1 MDDTSLHFAQPL
13 WLIAGPVVCAG
24 IVGLFIRFDRRREAD
39 LAKLIHP
46 RFRARLTEGFSPRLR
61 NLKRGLWLLAVLLAF
76 VAIARP
82 QKGYEWREVKRKGI
96 DILFAVDTSRSML
109 AEDLTPNR
117 LERARL
123 GIIDFV
129 ARLQGDRVGLIPF
142 AGSAFALCPLTLDY
156 EAFRE
161 SLHALDTDLIPRQ
174 GTDLASAI
182 KEAER
187 LFDENGNNH
196 RVLVLL
202 TDGEDLQGDVID
214 AAKAA
219 AKKGMAIYTVGVG
232 SPEGATIPIPLR
244 NGRTDFVRDDAGN
257 VVKTTLDET
266 TLKKIAEE
274 TGGLYVPLGRGAEGL
289 NTIYQEKLRLVPKT
303 EQEQRME
310 RIPLERFEWPLG
322 AAIALLLLE
331 FFIVDRLRAK
341 KVRPLPSA
349 ARRTKIVP
357 PATAVMV
364 LGFMASGIS
373 GSRAD
378 EVVNAT
384 QDPRK
389 IYNQGTEAYTKGDF
403 AKASESLKASLR
415 TQDLT
420 LQQRS
425 YYNLG
430 NSLYRT
436 GQGTL
441 EKDPEATIKTW
452 EESLKAYQDGLAL
465 NGNDEDALYNK
476 ALVEKKLEELKQQQ
490 KKDDKKDDKDKKDS
504 KDDKDKKDDKDQK
517 DQKDQKDGK
526 DPKDNKDSKDGKD
539 SKDEKDSKDGKDPK
553 DSKDQKDSK
562 DRNDGK
568 DPKDSKEGDKPKDG
582 KDSKDGKDPKEA
594 KDAKEGKDPKDGKKP
609 EDDKSTQSSGD
620 EKKDGEKQHG
630 EVSNERVQKQEMSP
644 EEAKQLLEAL
654 RQDER
659 TVIPIPQ
666 QRRTRFNSPD
676 NSTKGKTW

>member
-1 MDDTSLHFAQPL
+1 M
-13 WLIAGPVVCAG
+13 IAGLVVCAG

-46 RFRARLTEGFSPRLR
+46 RFRARLTEGFSPWLR
-61 NLKRGLWLLAVLLAF
+61 NLKRGLWLLAVFLAF

-129 ARLQGDRVGLIPF
+129 ARLEGDRVGLIPF

-161 SLHALDTDLIPRQ
+161 SLNALDTDLIPRQ

-187 LFDENGNNH
+187 LFDETGNNH

-202 TDGEDLQGDVID
+202 TDGEDLQGDVIE
-214 AAKAA
+214 AATAA

-232 SPEGATIPIPLR
+232 SPEGATMPIR
-244 NGRTDFVRDDAGN
+244 YQNGRTDFVRDENGK
-257 VVKTTLDET
+257 VVKTKLDET
-266 TLKKIAEE
+266 TLKKIAEV
-274 TGGLYVPLGRGAEGL
+274 TNALYVQLGRGAEGL
-289 NTIYQEKLRLVPKT
+289 NTIYQEKLRLVPKS

-322 AAIALLLLE
+322 AAIGLLLLE
-331 FFIVDRLRAK
+331 FFIGDRRRPK
-341 KVRPLPSA
+341 KARPLPSA
-349 ARRTKIVP
+349 GRLTKTVP
-357 PATAVMV
+357 RATAIML
-364 LGFMASGIS
+364 LGWVSAEFPEARAAETVSAS
-373 GSRAD
+373 
-378 EVVNAT
+378 
-384 QDPRK
+384 QDPRV

-403 AKASESLKASLR
+403 AKASESLRSSLR
-415 TQDLT
+415 TQDLA

-430 NSLYRT
+430 NTLYRT

-452 EESLKAYQDGLAL
+452 EESIKAYQDAL
-465 NGNDEDALYNK
+465 SLKGSDEDALYNK
-476 ALVEKKLEELKQQQ
+476 ALVEKKLEELKKQQ
-490 KKDDKKDDKDKKDS
+490 KKDDKQDDKDKKEDQ
-504 KDDKDKKDDKDQK
+504 DKKDDKDQK
-517 DQKDQKDGK
+517 DQKDQKD
-526 DPKDNKDSKDGKD
+526 
-539 SKDEKDSKDGKDPK
+539 SKDGKDPK
-553 DSKDQKDSK
+553 DSKESK
-562 DRNDGK
+562 DGK
-568 DPKDSKEGDKPKDG
+568 DPKDAKEGDKPQDG
-582 KDSKDGKDPKEA
+582 KDSKDGKDPKEGEDK
-594 KDAKEGKDPKDGKKP
+594 KDGKDPKEGQKP
-609 EDDKSTQSSGD
+609 GEEKSPQDSK
-620 EKKDGEKQHG
+620 EQKDGAEKPG
-630 EVSNERVQKQEMSP
+630 EEQSGEMSNERVEKQEMTP

-654 RQDER
+654 RHDER

-666 QRRTRFNSPD
+666 PQRDRFKNPD

>member
-1 MDDTSLHFAQPL
+1 MDDSSLQFAQPVWIL
-13 WLIAGPVVCAG
+13 VGLVVCAG

-39 LAKLIHP
+39 LAKLVHP
-46 RFRARLTEGFSPRLR
+46 RFRQRLTEGFSPWLR
-61 NLKRGLWLLAVLLAF
+61 NLKRGLWLLAILLIF
-76 VAIARP
+76 TTVARP

-129 ARLQGDRVGLIPF
+129 SRLEGDRVGLIPF

-161 SLHALDTDLIPRQ
+161 SLNALDTDLIPRQ

-187 LFDENGNNH
+187 LFDETGNNH

-232 SPEGATIPIPLR
+232 SPEGSTIPIPLG
-244 NGRTDFVRDDAGN
+244 NGRKDFVRDESGK
-257 VVKTTLDET
+257 VVKTTLDES
-266 TLKKIAEE
+266 TLKQIAEA
-274 TGGLYVPLGRGAEGL
+274 TDALYVPLGRGAEGL

-303 EQEQRME
+303 ERDQRME

-322 AAIALLLLE
+322 AAILLLLLE
-331 FFIVDRLRAK
+331 FFIADRRRPK
-341 KVRPLPSA
+341 KPRVLPSA
-349 ARRTKIVP
+349 ARRHKITP
-357 PATAVMV
+357 QTTAVLV
-364 LGFMASGIS
+364 IGFIVSSAMDSPAAEAVSP
-373 GSRAD
+373 
-378 EVVNAT
+378 
-384 QDPRK
+384 DPRK
-389 IYNQGTEAYTKGDF
+389 IYNEGTEAYTKGEF
-403 AKASESLKASLR
+403 AKASESLRSSLR
-415 TQDLT
+415 TQDLA

-430 NSLYRT
+430 NTLYRT

-441 EKDPEATIKTW
+441 EKDPEATIKSW
-452 EESLKAYQDGLAL
+452 EESIKAYQDAL
-465 NGNDEDALYNK
+465 SLNAADDDAGYNK
-476 ALVEKKLEELKQQQ
+476 ALVEKKLEELKKQQ
-490 KKDDKKDDKDKKDS
+490 KQD
-504 KDDKDKKDDKDQK
+504 DKKDDKDQK
-517 DQKDQKDGK
+517 DDQEKKDDKDQKDGK
-526 DPKDNKDSKDGKD
+526 DSKDPKDQQDQKDSKDGEKP
-539 SKDEKDSKDGKDPK
+539 KDEGESKDGKDPK
-553 DSKDQKDSK
+553 DGEKSEDGKDPKEGDKPGEEKEGKDGQKPEDGK
-562 DRNDGK
+562 DGK
-568 DPKDSKEGDKPKDG
+568 DPKDGKE
-582 KDSKDGKDPKEA
+582 SKDGEKSDEEKAAQEA
-594 KDAKEGKDPKDGKKP
+594 KDAKEG
-609 EDDKSTQSSGD
+609 EEKS
-620 EKKDGEKQHG
+620 GEKQQG
-630 EVSNERVQKQEMSP
+630 EMSNERAQKQEMTP

-666 QRRTRFNSPD
+666 PRQTRFATPD